1 MSIRVDQI
9 VNSFRNG
16 RKSYWLE
23 NRGQI
28 GMTSLEP
35 FQGHGAWKQSQKKT
49 DKNKENNNEFLKI
62 NNLIQS
68 QLNIIQSIMGDYQNH
83 R

>member
-1 MSIRVDQI
+1 
-9 VNSFRNG
+9 
-16 RKSYWLE
+16 
-23 NRGQI
+23 
-28 GMTSLEP
+28 MTSLEP